1 MVETG
6 AIGIL
11 CIGVVLGWLVLFFLR
26 IHRHPL
32 KISLGGKGF
41 ATIIA
46 TIAGV
51 GVINLLVHLNLLDP
65 YGIGLLIGLVANI
78 VYRHFFPISPIA
90 ISKALM

>member
-26 IHRHPL
+26 IHRPL
-32 KISLGGKGF
+32 KISLSGKWL

-46 TIAGV
+46 AIAGV
-51 GVINLLVHLNLLDP
+51 GLLNHLVNLNLLDP
-65 YGIGLLIGLVANI
+65 YGIGLLVGFGTNI
-78 VYRHFFPISPIA
+78 IYRHFFPLSPIT
-90 ISKALM
+90 ISKKLM